1 MVKIITDSYFNS
13 IINSDLYLAHNYLM
27 KYPEYAGRF
36 KRLWNESDAPKTQ
49 KELAKWLDYS
59 QPMINYWLNG
69 EKLPSMDTAI
79 KIANKFGVC
88 VEWLIT
94 GKGSVRPDDRVNLQ
108 RVIDI
113 TDLSDEDAVLVAT
126 LAAKLSQN
134 KQNNHLTTQSQNVG
148 GGGAETRVQPEP
160 KQQQQSQDRRQPTQD
175 RRMARG

>member
-1 MVKIITDSYFNS
+1 MAKIIIDSYFNS

-27 KYPEYAGRF
+27 KYSEYAGRF

-94 GKGSVRPDDRVNLQ
+94 GKGEKRPGEGINLQ
-108 RVIDI
+108 RVLDI
-113 TDLSDEDAVLVAT
+113 NDLSNEDAVFVSNLV
-126 LAAKLSQN
+126 AKLSQN
-134 KQNNHLTTQSQNVG
+134 KPEKTQNKPLTTETENVG
-148 GGGAETRVQPEP
+148 GGLKPASGLGLSTVGTV
-160 KQQQQSQDRRQPTQD
+160 KSD
-175 RRMARG
+175 G

>member
-1 MVKIITDSYFNS
+1 
-13 IINSDLYLAHNYLM
+13 M
-27 KYPEYAGRF
+27 KYSEYAGRF

-79 KIANKFGVC
+79 KIANKFDVC

-94 GKGSVRPDDRVNLQ
+94 GKGEMRPGEGVNLQ

-113 TDLSDEDAVLVAT
+113 TDLSSEDAAFVSNLV
-126 LAAKLSQN
+126 AKLSKNNQN
-134 KQNNHLTTQSQNVG
+134 KPLTPTTENVEG
-148 GGGAETRVQPEP
+148 GGLKPATSLPQADNGKKKIGA
-160 KQQQQSQDRRQPTQD
+160 
-175 RRMARG
+175 